1 MLKHVVRSV
10 IAGIVLLLPTAA
22 FAQATLA
29 GVVKDAS
36 GAVMPGVTVEA
47 TSDALIEKV
56 RTAVTDGAGQFRII
70 DLPSGTYR
78 VTFALAGFAT
88 VQRRASSSPA
98 TSLRRLTPS
107 SASAGS
113 RKRSPSPA
121 KHRSSTCRAPCG
133 RTC

>member
-1 MLKHVVRSV
+1 MVKHVVRSV

-56 RTAVTDGAGQFRII
+56 RTATTDGAGQFRI
-70 DLPSGTYR
+70 
-78 VTFALAGFAT
+78 VA
-88 VQRRASSSPA
+88 
-98 TSLRRLTPS
+98 
-107 SASAGS
+107 
-113 RKRSPSPA
+113 
-121 KHRSSTCRAPCG
+121 HRQPECDG
-133 RTC
+133 